1 MDTEKQVLESAAA
14 LASDLFISYSTWK
27 WIETHSATG
36 KAPVYRYR
44 FDRTLPDD
52 PASQFGAVHA
62 VDIEYAFNTL
72 ETKEANWQEED
83 RNVSKVMATAFANFV
98 HTGNPNGPGVPHWP
112 EFGKTRKVMYFDS
125 ESKAAPEKFRS
136 RYEFLDTVV
145 RQE

>member
-1 MDTEKQVLESAAA
+1 MDTEKQVLESAA
-14 LASDLFISYSTWK
+14 
-27 WIETHSATG
+27 
-36 KAPVYRYR
+36 
-44 FDRTLPDD
+44 
-52 PASQFGAVHA
+52 
-62 VDIEYAFNTL
+62 
-72 ETKEANWQEED
+72 
-83 RNVSKVMATAFANFV
+83 AFANFV